1 MKLMMIV
8 SFPTSEP
15 VGPHGPPAI
24 NQYIPEY
31 YFMSMSIG
39 RSAVTGVAAWTLMT
53 MLHIPPTGAI
63 CAGILTAFITE
74 SMIQGSARSH
84 LKHKASSLQTELNI
98 AIDQICDMKR
108 ALDITTKDLRGALE
122 ELHRRDAIGSPA
134 ARELLAR
141 QEEAMGAQKTALEVS
156 SDRSFETLESL
167 ERMIISQGEQ
177 TTRVQEVLSA
187 VLEKLALQP
196 RQHINMRDSVLT
208 QENHSTPAMT
218 DDIMSLL
225 G

>member
-1 MKLMMIV
+1 M
-8 SFPTSEP
+8 
-15 VGPHGPPAI
+15 AI
-24 NQYIPEY
+24 
-31 YFMSMSIG
+31 
-39 RSAVTGVAAWTLMT
+39 
-53 MLHIPPTGAI
+53 LHVPSNAAI
-63 CAGILTAFITE
+63 CVGILTAFITE

-141 QEEAMGAQKTALEVS
+141 QEEAMDAQKTALEVS
-156 SDRSFETLESL
+156 SDRSYETLESL
-167 ERMIISQGEQ
+167 ERMIISQGQQ
-177 TTRVQEVLSA
+177 TTRVQEVLSM
-187 VLEKLALQP
+187 VLEKLALEP

-218 DDIMSLL
+218 DDIISLL